1 MEHTIQVLHSFILE
15 NLHRLYF
22 LPFQWLMESNIFLHL
37 HGIFFNQFKE
47 ERELMETG
55 LEDRLIEGGQHTGK
69 GGGAK

>member
-1 MEHTIQVLHSFILE
+1 
-15 NLHRLYF
+15 
-22 LPFQWLMESNIFLHL
+22 MESNIFLHL

-69 GGGAK
+69 GGGGCQITTQESMTPSWPKS

>member
-1 MEHTIQVLHSFILE
+1 
-15 NLHRLYF
+15 
-22 LPFQWLMESNIFLHL
+22 MESNIFLHL

>member
-1 MEHTIQVLHSFILE
+1 
-15 NLHRLYF
+15 
-22 LPFQWLMESNIFLHL
+22 MESNIFLHL

-69 GGGAK
+69 REGVPNYYPGINDTVMAKELTKNYV